1 MQVLPGRGARVLP
14 ARVEFSRGLT
24 DILFDTR
31 DLAVE
36 AVYVAPAG
44 FLHNLKGDVIPDTR
58 YHRIASIG
66 SWMLKTKLGKKT
78 PLPDKIEDLI
88 EKLTADLKV
97 WAAINRR
104 FSVDIF
110 CGVFLDEWNRGYEL
124 PHALVKKIADRGL
137 RIGFDIYGP
146 ATPVPLRKLKWKKSV
161 RP

>member
-1 MQVLPGRGARVLP
+1 MDSSVSLRVFGDDLDPDEITRLLDARP
-14 ARVEFSRGLT
+14 TAARR
-24 DILFDTR
+24 
-31 DLAVE
+31 
-36 AVYVAPAG
+36 
-44 FLHNLKGDVIPDTR
+44 KGDVIPDTR

-78 PLPDKIEDLI
+78 PLPGKIEDLI
-88 EKLTADLKV
+88 DKLTADLKV
-97 WAAINRR
+97 WADINKR

-146 ATPVPLRKLKWKKSV
+146 TTPGPLRKFEGKKSV